1 MSLIIELTES
11 LVVAAAVDDDIEGA
25 DAASLLVD
33 IDLYVI
39 SVWHNR
45 LQLDFTHPV
54 TVDGADE
61 HVHGRDEL
69 GADLLYAALAEDFAV
84 DAAAVLLD
92 EVGPHG
98 VLAERSGDVVAVE
111 SGAVWEVALEVGEVR
126 VEGVEGVV
134 VGVLDV
140 TSQGGVVGG
149 GTAGATVGVNA
160 VVDGLD
166 GISKDCTACLI

>member
-1 MSLIIELTES
+1 MSLIIALTES

-69 GADLLYAALAEDFAV
+69 GADLLDAALTEDLAV
-84 DAAAVLLD
+84 DAAAILLD

-98 VLAERSGDVVAVE
+98 VLAQWGGDVVAGE
-111 SGAVWEVALEVGEVR
+111 S
-126 VEGVEGVV
+126 
-134 VGVLDV
+134 
-140 TSQGGVVGG
+140 
-149 GTAGATVGVNA
+149 
-160 VVDGLD
+160 
-166 GISKDCTACLI
+166 